1 MWGLSHMSQHL
12 SESQALYSG
21 WNSWYFL
28 GCKDLKDTDHLA
40 EYSTQNKGQWMS
52 TDPRKGQVGALDL
65 LEPSS
70 REHIQEALIQG
81 EDWWALAWSQEV
93 GSSQSCLTIPMAK
106 HQGSQDQV
114 RGQVT
119 GETVC
124 FCSLLELTPVT
135 QTFLYCSSHLFKE
148 PIQALGSGQPHSV
161 VLGNGYFCLGIFWG
175 HRVLVRRATVKVVF
189 WFELQAEG
197 FRCLYPESSFIHSA
211 FMNMAL
217 LYFRHVFREKRA
229 WAWEAK
235 RSRSTLALR
244 LPVCMALGPLWVS
257 ALLSWEN
264 CS

>member
-21 WNSWYFL
+21 WNSWCFL

-52 TDPRKGQVGALDL
+52 TDPRKRTSGGLR
-65 LEPSS
+65 SS
-70 REHIQEALIQG
+70 WALIQG
-81 EDWWALAWSQEV
+81 AHPGSPHPGRRLMSISMEPG

-106 HQGSQDQV
+106 YQGSQDQV

-119 GETVC
+119 GESVC

-189 WFELQAEG
+189 WFELRAEG
-197 FRCLYPESSFIHSA
+197 FRCLYPESSSIHSA

>member
-119 GETVC
+119 GKGVSVLRINRVEM
-124 FCSLLELTPVT
+124 SLLWKSAPWY
-135 QTFLYCSSHLFKE
+135 QKSSWHDDYF
-148 PIQALGSGQPHSV
+148 IQNMTILIYERENQESQVSDS
-161 VLGNGYFCLGIFWG
+161 LFWG
-175 HRVLVRRATVKVVF
+175 SLIPG
-189 WFELQAEG
+189 EL
-197 FRCLYPESSFIHSA
+197 RCNRKACDL
-211 FMNMAL
+211 L
-217 LYFRHVFREKRA
+217 LYI
-229 WAWEAK
+229 
-235 RSRSTLALR
+235 RSWIL
-244 LPVCMALGPLWVS
+244 
-257 ALLSWEN
+257 
-264 CS
+264 